1 MTVRFI
7 QTVILLCLTSFGN
20 AQVSQNMSLL
30 GNWNPGNFPTA
41 GSLMYNDIWGYADCA
56 GNEYAIMGG
65 AAFYHF
71 INITNPSNPVE
82 VTSIAGGNT
91 TIWRDMKTYSKYA
104 YGVCDSCSEGLS
116 VFDLGDLPNSVT
128 MVGQYTSSFS
138 RAHNIFIDEAT
149 ARLYA
154 VGTDTQSGGV
164 IVFDLAANPENPPEI
179 GRMSLPGGYIHDMM
193 VRNHIGYA
201 HSGNNGM
208 YVYDFTNLS
217 NVTTLGS
224 LTGYTPSGYNHA
236 GWPTDDLQGYVFAD
250 ETHNRDLK
258 YCDISDL
265 SDMSITTL
273 FRSELLAPAV
283 TGSVAHNPFIRD
295 NYAIV
300 SYYHDGL
307 QIFDISDPNNI
318 IQAAWYDTYT
328 NHTNYSGFGG
338 NWGAYPYLPSGNI
351 LASDEFTGLYIL
363 NPTNITFTPIPTPSP
378 PTVSISAAGST
389 IFCAGETVPLNA
401 TFTGSSVQW
410 YKDGVSIPGET
421 GSVFVATESGAYS
434 AQTLNGSC
442 SANSSTITVTVNP
455 NPDVTLNVGAN
466 NQICDTENL
475 QIIAPPGEPSYE
487 WTLNGNVFAQ
497 NTNSINA
504 TIAGNYQVEISNGT
518 CSAMS
523 IVVNV
528 TVETTPDATM
538 NVSGNQEICEG
549 NILILSIPTG
559 ADVYSWTKDSAPFG
573 NNSNSITVVES
584 GDYQVLVSTG
594 NCTDISE
601 IINVSTVV
609 APDVT
614 LNNNGP
620 IQLCNGESMI
630 LEIEPFADN
639 YTWYKDQTIVVGT
652 SNIINVFET
661 GNYHVEASNG
671 DCTATSQIVVVDV
684 GVDPDMTLNV
694 PLQNA
699 LCAGDLLEL
708 EIPAGASNYTWY
720 YNNVA
725 QNNANAPNFFA
736 SNAGDYYV
744 IADLNGCEATSET
757 VNIIFETFPDV
768 NLNVGSFN
776 EICEGDDLVISAAS
790 GADSYE
796 WYRDGVLFA
805 NSGNV
810 EIVNEPGDY
819 YLVASNGNCE
829 STSATTTVVVLSTP
843 DATLNMTG
851 VVEICDGEAAML
863 SVPAGAQNYNWSFNG
878 NQNVSNSNTINAVQA
893 GDYQVIVSNGNCES
907 TSAVVTVNVN
917 QNPSAE
923 LNVPL
928 QNELCDGEVL
938 DINVPSGANTYQ
950 WFLNGNL
957 LANTT
962 NALTATAAGN
972 YQVIAANGNC
982 ETMSETVNL
991 TLNAT
996 PSVALDVPTVNQIC
1010 EGDELTISIPTGA
1023 SSYDWFE
1030 NGNPISNSTNTLTV
1044 NSAGMYSVTA
1054 GNGTCEATSEMVEI
1068 TVNTYP
1074 EATLNVPLQNNI
1086 CTGETLELVV
1096 PTGAQTYEWFQNG
1109 NLLSQNGNSITASTS
1124 GNYQVIVKNGDC
1136 AATSEMAT
1144 VTVTA
1149 FPNVDLSMPLQN
1161 EICEGETL
1169 PISVATGAMS
1179 YQWFFNGNP
1188 IAMTAEIM
1196 ATEAGTYTV
1205 TASNGN
1211 CEATSEILNLTV
1223 NTFPDATLDGET
1235 ENFICQGE
1243 SVTISVATG
1252 AQTYEWFQN
1261 GNLLSQNGN
1270 SITASISGD
1279 YQVQVSNGGC
1289 ETVSEMVNV
1298 EVFDYPNATITVPT
1312 QNNLCDG
1319 ETLTISIPTGAQNY
1333 EWYQDGELM
1342 TTDEASITVSEA
1354 GDYYAVAMNG
1364 DCATTSETINVT
1376 VTAVPNV
1383 DLSVGSMNQICEND
1397 QITIEVAGNAQ
1408 GYQWF
1413 QNGELLPIS
1422 GNMLTVSEGGEYQVI
1437 ANNGN
1442 CVATS
1447 QITTV
1452 EVVDAPDAAL
1462 NVETNNEICTGENL
1476 LLEVMAGASNYQW
1489 FLNGEMTGNNGNTLS
1504 ATETGEYFV
1513 MVGTGDCSSMSE
1525 IINLTVTP
1533 TPDVALNVGAENFV
1547 CAGEMLTLLVDD
1559 GAENYTWYFNN
1570 QILLSGSNNEINVSQ
1585 SGDYYVEANNAN
1597 CAVTSEIINISIVPL
1612 PNPSLNIGSQ
1622 TMICEGEEIS
1632 VTAPESNGSLA
1643 WFLNDELVS
1652 TDTVLTTSQAGTYY
1666 VEITENNCTVTS
1678 SSFEVNVTPLP
1689 TPELAQAG
1697 EQSVCEGFAFSM
1709 NVNTDADS
1717 FEWYYNGD
1725 GLGNNGTTFIVSEP
1739 GEYYVV
1745 AETNGCEGTSE
1756 SVFLTVNP
1764 FPDADIQTTAVQIC
1778 PNETAILSTP
1788 SNGDSYQW
1796 FYEFQPING
1805 ATDTIIEVSEAG
1817 TYFVSVTSNG
1827 CSSVSVN
1834 LPINIFVPVT
1844 PEITFDGEE
1853 LIATPA
1859 NTYQWLLD
1867 GVPISGATEASYV
1880 PTENGDY
1887 TIQTTDDNGCEA
1899 TSEPLNILLD
1909 AVQDFTL
1916 SNGFLVYPNP
1926 VVNALFLENQS
1937 NEMVDSRLVI
1947 FNNIGVTIFE
1957 KQLTIGAAVTETINV
1972 DDWAVGVYYLKV
1984 ETTDGRFFVRKFVK
1998 EQFAFFRL

>member
-1 MTVRFI
+1 MTVKFI
-7 QTVILLCLTSFGN
+7 QTVILLCLSIFMN

-71 INITNPSNPVE
+71 IDITNPSNPVE

-104 YGVCDSCSEGLS
+104 YGVCDSCSEGLA

-128 MVGQYTSSFS
+128 MVGQYTSSFT
-138 RAHNIFIDEAT
+138 RAHNIYIDEDN

-154 VGTDTQSGGV
+154 VGTNTQGGGV
-164 IVFDLAANPENPPEI
+164 IVFDLAADPANPPEI
-179 GRMSLPGGYIHDMM
+179 ARMNLPGGYIHDMM
-193 VRNHIGYA
+193 VRGHIGYA

-208 YVYDFTNLS
+208 YVYNFANLS

-236 GWPTDDLQGYVFAD
+236 GWPTDNSQGYVFAD

-265 SDMSITTL
+265 SDISITTL
-273 FRSELLAPAV
+273 FRSELLGPAV

-307 QIFDISDPNNI
+307 QVFDISDPNNI
-318 IQAAWYDTYT
+318 IQTAWYDTYT
-328 NHTNYSGFGG
+328 GHSNYNGFAG

-389 IFCAGETVPLNA
+389 SFCAGGSVVLNA
-401 TFTGSSVQW
+401 TFSGSSVQW
-410 YKDGVSIPGET
+410 YQDGTPISGET
-421 GSVFVATESGAYS
+421 SSTFSATESGDYY
-434 AQTLNGSC
+434 AQTLNGAC
-442 SANSSTITVTVNP
+442 SANSSPITVTVIP
-455 NPDVTLNVGAN
+455 DPDVTLNVGAN
-466 NQICDTENL
+466 NQICDTESF
-475 QIIAPPGEPSYE
+475 QIIAPAGESSYD
-487 WTLNGNVFAQ
+487 WTFNGNLLNQ
-497 NTNSINA
+497 NSNSIIV
-504 TIAGNYQVEISNGT
+504 TDAGDYQVEISNGT

-523 IVVNV
+523 IVVNL

-538 NVSGNQEICEG
+538 NVSGDQEICEG
-549 NILILSIPTG
+549 DIINLSIPAG
-559 ADVYSWTKDSAPFG
+559 ADVYSWTKDGASFG
-573 NNSNSITVVES
+573 GNSNVITVSES
-584 GDYQVLVSTG
+584 GDYRVIVSNG
-594 NCTDISE
+594 NCTNISE
-601 IINVSTVV
+601 IINISTTI

-614 LNNNGP
+614 LSNNGP
-620 IQLCNGESMI
+620 FQLCDGESI
-630 LEIEPFADN
+630 LLEIAPNADS
-639 YTWYKDQTIVVGT
+639 YAWYNNQNMVVGNT
-652 SNIINVFET
+652 NVLDVFESGT
-661 GNYHVEASNG
+661 YYVEAANG
-671 DCTATSQIVVVDV
+671 NCMETSQIVTVEVGITPDV
-684 GVDPDMTLNV
+684 TLNV
-694 PLQNA
+694 PIQNT
-699 LCAGDLLEL
+699 LCDGEFLAL
-708 EIPAGASNYTWY
+708 EIPTGASNYTWY

-725 QNNANAPNFFA
+725 QNNSNAPSFFA
-736 SNAGDYYV
+736 DNDGSYYV
-744 IADLNGCEATSET
+744 VADLNGCEATSEIIDVT
-757 VNIIFETFPDV
+757 VETYPNA
-768 NLNVGSFN
+768 NLNVSNFN
-776 EICEGDDLVISAAS
+776 EICEGEDLVISAEN

-805 NSGNV
+805 NSENIQ
-810 EIVNEPGDY
+810 IVSDPGDY
-819 YLVASNGNCE
+819 YLVVSNGNCE
-829 STSATTTVVVLSTP
+829 ATSATTTLVVQATP
-843 DATLNMTG
+843 DATLNTTG
-851 VVEICDGEAAML
+851 ALDICDGEAITL

-878 NQNVSNSNTINAVQA
+878 NQNISNLNTINAIQS
-893 GDYQVIVSNGNCES
+893 GDYQVIVSNGDCEA
-907 TSAVVTVNVN
+907 TSEIVTVNVN
-917 QNPSAE
+917 QFPSAE

-928 QNELCDGEVL
+928 QNELCDGENL
-938 DINVPSGANTYQ
+938 DINVPSGASNYQ
-950 WFLNGNL
+950 WFFNGNL

-972 YQVIAANGNC
+972 YQVIATNGNC
-982 ETMSETVNL
+982 ETMSEMVNL

-996 PSVALDVPTVNQIC
+996 PSVELNVPTANQIC
-1010 EGDELTISIPTGA
+1010 EGDEVTISIPTGA

-1030 NGNPISNSTNTLTV
+1030 NGNPISNNTNTLTV

-1054 GNGTCEATSEMVEI
+1054 GNGTCEATSEMVDV
-1068 TVNTYP
+1068 TLNTYP
-1074 EATLNVPLQNNI
+1074 EATLNVPLQNNL
-1086 CTGETLELVV
+1086 CAGETLELVV
-1096 PTGAQTYEWFQNG
+1096 PAGAQTYEWYQDG
-1109 NLLSQNGNSITASTS
+1109 NLISQNGNSITASTS
-1124 GNYQVIVKNGDC
+1124 GDYQVVARNGDC
-1136 AATSEMAT
+1136 AVTSEMITIT
-1144 VTVTA
+1144 VTP
-1149 FPNVDLSMPLQN
+1149 FPNVDFSMPLQN

-1169 PISVATGAMS
+1169 TISVATGAMN

-1188 IAMTAEIM
+1188 IATTPEIM
-1196 ATEAGTYTV
+1196 ATEAGNYTV
-1205 TASNGN
+1205 TASNGD
-1211 CEATSEILNLTV
+1211 CEVTSETLNLTV
-1223 NTFPDATLDGET
+1223 NTFPDATLDGAID
-1235 ENFICQGE
+1235 NFICQGE

-1270 SITASISGD
+1270 LITASTSGN
-1279 YQVQVSNGGC
+1279 YQVQVSNGSC
-1289 ETVSEMVNV
+1289 ETVSEIVNV
-1298 EVFDYPNATITVPT
+1298 QVFDYPDAAITIPT
-1312 QNNLCDG
+1312 QNNLCAG
-1319 ETLTISIPTGAQNY
+1319 ETLTIAIPTGAQNY

-1342 TTDEASITVSEA
+1342 TADEASITVTEA
-1354 GDYYAVAMNG
+1354 GDYYVVAMNG

-1383 DLSVGSMNQICEND
+1383 DLSVGAMNQICEND

-1408 GYQWF
+1408 GYQWY

-1422 GNMLTVSEGGEYQVI
+1422 GNALTVSEGGEYQVI

-1452 EVVDAPDAAL
+1452 EIVDAPDATL
-1462 NVETNNEICTGENL
+1462 NVATNNEICSDENL

-1489 FLNGEMTGNNGNTLS
+1489 FLNGEITGNNASTLS
-1504 ATETGEYFV
+1504 ATEAGEYFV
-1513 MVGTGDCSSMSE
+1513 VVGTGDCSSTSE
-1525 IINLTVTP
+1525 TINLTVTP
-1533 TPDVALNVGAENFV
+1533 APDVTLNVGAENFV
-1547 CAGEMLTLLVDD
+1547 CAGEMLNLLVNA

-1570 QILLSGSNNEINVSQ
+1570 QVLISGSTNEVNVSQ

-1597 CAVTSEIINISIVPL
+1597 CAATSEIINVAIVPL

-1622 TMICEGEEIS
+1622 STICEGEEIS

-1678 SSFEVNVTPLP
+1678 SPFNINVTPLP
-1689 TPELAQAG
+1689 TPELVQAG
-1697 EQSVCEGFAFSM
+1697 EQSVCEGFGLTM
-1709 NVNTDADS
+1709 LVNTDADA
-1717 FEWYYNGD
+1717 FEWYQNGE
-1725 GLGNNGTTFIVSEP
+1725 GLGNNGTSFTVFEP

-1745 AETNGCEGTSE
+1745 AETDGCEGNSE

-1764 FPDADIQTTAVQIC
+1764 FPSADIQTTAVQIC
-1778 PNETAILSTP
+1778 PNETATLSTP
-1788 SNGDSYQW
+1788 SSGDSYQW
-1796 FYEFQPING
+1796 FYEFQPISG
-1805 ATDTIIEVSEAG
+1805 ATGTTLEVSEAG

-1834 LPINIFVPVT
+1834 VLINVFVPVI
-1844 PEITFDGEE
+1844 PEITFDGAE
-1853 LIATPA
+1853 LTATSA
-1859 NTYQWLLD
+1859 NSYQWLLD
-1867 GVPISGATEASYV
+1867 GNPIPGATAASYL
-1880 PTENGDY
+1880 PTDNGIY
-1887 TIQTTDDNGCEA
+1887 TVQTTDDNGCAA

-1909 AVQDFTL
+1909 AVQDVAL
-1916 SNGFLVYPNP
+1916 SNNFLVYPNP
-1926 VVNALFLENQS
+1926 VANALFLENQS
-1937 NEMVDSRLVI
+1937 EELLNGRLVI
-1947 FNNIGVTIFE
+1947 FNNIGIAIFE
-1957 KQLTIGAAVTETINV
+1957 KQLTIGAAITEKIDV
-1972 DDWAVGVYYLKV
+1972 DDWSAGVYYLKA
-1984 ETTDGRFFVRKFVK
+1984 ETADGRFFVRKFVK
-1998 EQFAFFRL
+1998 DQGY